1 MADMA
6 DMTTSL
12 PGEHLFSVHSI
23 HRAGARRGARLAP
36 RLRAFAGLASAAAV
50 ALGGSAARA
59 QQQPPRD
66 PVAAEALFKSARAL
80 VDKGDYAAGCPKFE
94 ASLELNP
101 SASTMINIAR
111 CHEREG
117 KVATAWHDYNRA
129 IVLNRETAGEQR
141 RRGLEEIAKKGIA
154 DLDARV
160 PKLRVVV
167 KSAPSGV
174 EVQRDGTPVPA
185 AALGEPLPVDP
196 GPHDV
201 RASAPGHETETR
213 SVTLREGESVTVELT
228 LRPAAGPL
236 AATGPTAGTGP
247 EEAKEAPGGGVPT
260 WAWVSGAAGL
270 ALAGASVG
278 FLVDDLSAIGALR
291 DNCREVT
298 GGTYCNPG
306 YDFAA
311 DNARKNRDF
320 GLFVGLGGAGLVAL
334 GAAAYGIAGSGGER
348 APAPAAV
355 ALPWVAP
362 SGAGASVFG
371 SF

>member
-1 MADMA
+1 MAE
-6 DMTTSL
+6 MTTSL
-12 PGEHLFSVHSI
+12 PGEHLLSVQSI
-23 HRAGARRGARLAP
+23 RRAGARRGAGLTP
-36 RLRAFAGLASAAAV
+36 RMRAVAGLASAAAV
-50 ALGGSAARA
+50 ALGGPAARA

-141 RRGLEEIAKKGIA
+141 RRGLEAIAQKGIA

-160 PKLRVVV
+160 PKLSVVV

-196 GPHDV
+196 GPHEI

-228 LRPAAGPL
+228 LRPAAGPT
-236 AATGPTAGTGP
+236 AATAP
-247 EEAKEAPGGGVPT
+247 EKAKEAQGGGVPT
-260 WAWVSGAAGL
+260 WAWVSGAAGI
-270 ALAGASVG
+270 ALVGASVG
-278 FLVDDLSAIGALR
+278 FLIDDLSAIGALR

-298 GGTYCNPG
+298 GGTYCRPG

-334 GAAAYGIAGSGGER
+334 GVAAYGIAGSGGEK
-348 APAPAAV
+348 APAAV

-362 SGAGASVFG
+362 SGAGASISG